1 MCDCGPW
8 YEIEGP
14 SANDVRKDIF
24 KKIKNGQFF
33 EVEIAEIAEIDDKRL
48 EQILLI
54 NIPDT
59 KTDFGSWRGYATFG
73 LESNIVTK
81 IETDI
86 RQIMSE

>member
-1 MCDCGPW
+1 MCDNTGPW

-33 EVEIAEIAEIDDKRL
+33 EVEIAEITDMRL

-73 LESNIVTK
+73 LDSNIVTK
-81 IETDI
+81 IESDI
-86 RQIMSE
+86 RQIMS

>member
-33 EVEIAEIAEIDDKRL
+33 EVEIAEITDMRL

-73 LESNIVTK
+73 LDSNIVTK
-81 IETDI
+81 IESDI
-86 RQIMSE
+86 RQI

>member
-1 MCDCGPW
+1 MCDNAGPW

-33 EVEIAEIAEIDDKRL
+33 EVEIAEITDMRL

-73 LESNIVTK
+73 LDSNIVTK
-81 IETDI
+81 IKSDI
-86 RQIMSE
+86 RQIMS

>member
-14 SANDVRKDIF
+14 SANDFRKDIF

-73 LESNIVTK
+73 LDSSIVTK

-86 RQIMSE
+86 RQIMSR

>member
-1 MCDCGPW
+1 MCDNTGPW

-33 EVEIAEIAEIDDKRL
+33 EVEIAEITDMRL

-73 LESNIVTK
+73 LDSNIVTK
-81 IETDI
+81 IESDI
-86 RQIMSE
+86 RQI